1 MVSPLL
7 LVAWVCPVLSS
18 PHEYSAQTLV
28 PLTQEQQET
37 LDAIFGASGSYS
49 GASGGGEGGH
59 AEVFVET
66 TTTYTPE
73 VQEPYGGEV
82 GVVNEAGHVAPDDYQ
97 AGAVGDLATAVVDH
111 VFEHCEEYTESQGYE
126 CVPYYQCHNGTII
139 TDGGGLIDIRNSFG
153 ILSPEDSKCPGFLDV
168 CCQDPEFVPPPPP
181 AVVQYSPRCG
191 RRHQNGLGVRIQGFT
206 AHEAQFGEWP
216 HMCAVLEEQQAEGAY
231 GENVQAINLYQC
243 GGSLVAPGVIL
254 TAAHCAAAFQEAPS
268 KLKVRCGEWDTQDT
282 LEPREHQDRHVAA
295 LAIHP
300 EFDPRSLAND
310 WALLFTSEEFDL
322 QEHVD
327 TVCLPDPDESFDYEE
342 ECFATGWGKDEF
354 GAAGQYQVVLKE
366 IDLPMVAHNV
376 CEASLRTTRLG
387 HRFQLDE
394 SFVCAGG
401 VAGKDTCKG
410 DGGGP
415 LVCPSKVEPGAY
427 VQAGIV
433 AWGIGCGEDNVP
445 GVYAAVAK
453 GVCWMD
459 VAMSCQAAN
468 LTLGV
473 ASVLGLEGSSCQAW
487 LEGRVAELV
496 ERVAAMDTAH
506 LLSGRAR
513 AAVFAEGFQAQHALD
528 AYTACSVDWSLP
540 TTTMEPSTQPS
551 PYLAAVGTERPLEII
566 EDHYLQVEAA
576 GQPYVL
582 HEESLAEPEPVT
594 HKHVDPYHVEVHVA
608 EESYSPDQAPEEY
621 AETTT
626 LADTMPYSSP
636 CDVSSY
642 ARNCGK

>member
-1 MVSPLL
+1 
-7 LVAWVCPVLSS
+7 
-18 PHEYSAQTLV
+18 
-28 PLTQEQQET
+28 
-37 LDAIFGASGSYS
+37 
-49 GASGGGEGGH
+49 
-59 AEVFVET
+59 
-66 TTTYTPE
+66 
-73 VQEPYGGEV
+73 
-82 GVVNEAGHVAPDDYQ
+82 
-97 AGAVGDLATAVVDH
+97 
-111 VFEHCEEYTESQGYE
+111 
-126 CVPYYQCHNGTII
+126 
-139 TDGGGLIDIRNSFG
+139 
-153 ILSPEDSKCPGFLDV
+153 
-168 CCQDPEFVPPPPP
+168 
-181 AVVQYSPRCG
+181 
-191 RRHQNGLGVRIQGFT
+191 
-206 AHEAQFGEWP
+206 
-216 HMCAVLEEQQAEGAY
+216 MCAVLEEQQVEGAY
-231 GENVQAINLYQC
+231 GEGVQDINLYQC

-254 TAAHCAAAFQEAPS
+254 TAAHCAAAFYQEPS
-268 KLKVRCGEWDTQDT
+268 RLKVRCGEWDTQDT
-282 LEPREHQDRHVAA
+282 LEPRAHQDRQVAT

-327 TVCLPDPDESFDYEE
+327 TVCLPDPDESFDYEQ

-387 HRFQLDE
+387 QRFQLDE

-401 VAGKDTCKG
+401 VGGKDTCKG

-415 LVCPSKVEPGAY
+415 LVCPSKAEAGAY

-445 GVYAAVAK
+445 GVYAAVAR

-459 VAMSCQAAN
+459 MAMSCQAAN
-468 LTLGV
+468 HTLGA

-487 LEGRVAELV
+487 LEGRVAELL

-513 AAVFAEGFQAQHALD
+513 AAVLAEGFQAQRALD
-528 AYTACSVDWSLP
+528 TYTACSVDWSLQ
-540 TTTMEPSTQPS
+540 TTTMEAITQP
-551 PYLAAVGTERPLEII
+551 PAHLYAMGTERPLEII
-566 EDHYLQVEAA
+566 EDHYLPD
-576 GQPYVL
+576 GN
-582 HEESLAEPEPVT
+582 AEPEAVT
-594 HKHVDPYHVEVHVA
+594 HKHVDPYAVEVHVA
-608 EESYSPDQAPEEY
+608 EESYSPDEAPEAY

-626 LADTMPYSSP
+626 MSDTLPYANP
-636 CDVSSY
+636 CDVSGF